1 MRAWVSAFA
10 GITAL
15 AALAV
20 PAEAAGDPFRELP
33 ANVRTFLAA
42 YTAWGEGPRDVDAY
56 LDLFVSDGSARLWDS
71 GLQRPI
77 DTPEGIRAQIEG
89 VNRLV
94 PDYRFVP
101 EEATASPDGKVAFV
115 EARNTGT
122 VNGKAVS
129 FRTTHRL
136 VFGDR
141 EPARVQDGRR
151 SWDQVELFE
160 PVADAQHP
168 LPGLFDGITSSPG
181 DPRPGVGLP
190 TAVRQQLWERE
201 KSEAL
206 VAGHPGT
213 ASLSGPGLAAPITGR
228 ASLTAYLD
236 RFFGK
241 VGELRL
247 QPGVTVRSGD
257 TTYQEWLGTATA
269 HGGGDARP
277 IPFAMVERT
286 GSQRWSLRFDTL
298 DLVAS
303 RETVA
308 VLRERIFG

>member
-10 GITAL
+10 ATTAL
-15 AALAV
+15 AALAA
-20 PAEAAGDPFRELP
+20 PAEAGFTELP
-33 ANVRTFLAA
+33 ANVRTFMAA
-42 YTAWGEGPRDVDAY
+42 YTAWGDNPRDVDAY
-56 LDLFVSDGSARLWDS
+56 LNLFVSDGSARLWDS
-71 GLQRPI
+71 GLQQPI
-77 DTPEGIRAQIEG
+77 DTPAGIRAQIEG

-101 EEATASPDGKVAFV
+101 EEVTASPDGKVAFV

-122 VNGKAVS
+122 VNGQAVS

-136 VFGDR
+136 IFGER

-168 LPGLFDGITSSPG
+168 LPGLFEGITSSPG
-181 DPRPGVGLP
+181 DPRPGVELP
-190 TAVRQQLWERE
+190 TAVRQLLWQRE

-206 VAGHPGT
+206 VAGHSGT
-213 ASLSGPGLAAPITGR
+213 ASLSGPGLTAPITGR
-228 ASLTAYLD
+228 TSLTAYLD

-241 VGELRL
+241 VNDLRL
-247 QPGVTVRSGD
+247 EPGVTVRSGA

-286 GSQRWSLRFDTL
+286 GPQRWSLQFDTL

-303 RETVA
+303 RETVK
-308 VLRERIFG
+308 VLRARIFG